1 MYRLDKNQL
10 GWDRI
15 LSYYTYISGIVPS
28 TDTDY
33 IWMYLIF
40 LKDPG
45 DNQLEVEIF
54 T

>member
-15 LSYYTYISGIVPS
+15 LSYYTYISGVPS
-28 TDTDY
+28 TDY